1 MKTRT
6 IEFSIQVAV
15 VFLLILGCPALS
27 IFALEVG
34 EQEVSVTITESYA
47 SRFISQGQDC
57 YPEDDPIWETCLDIE
72 FPGLLYDSD
81 LSFSVW
87 WGYPLK
93 AGNVLGEELDY
104 SVAISRDL
112 KDMLN
117 ISAGYTYFDFPKA
130 NNNSDSNEF
139 WGSLTLREV
148 PLLPLRLSFTLY
160 AAYEFRATVEGP
172 EDGWYYTWG
181 FGRELDLPN
190 WRIFQEDQNLC
201 LNVTN
206 WGTDGIVGLKSS
218 SLYATECSV
227 STSYGLA
234 GFTITPSFN
243 YVFSHE
249 DAINNED
256 EIWGRIDVSYSF

>member
-1 MKTRT
+1 MKTTLFNIRVGL
-6 IEFSIQVAV
+6 I
-15 VFLLILGCPALS
+15 FLSLLLCLPLTT
-27 IFALEVG
+27 FALEVG
-34 EQEVSVTITESYA
+34 EQEVAVTITESYA

-57 YPEDDPIWETCLDIE
+57 YPENYPIWETCLDIE

-81 LSFSVW
+81 LSFSLW

-93 AGNVLGEELDY
+93 AGNVTGEELDY

-112 KDMLN
+112 KDILN

-130 NNNSDSNEF
+130 NKDSDSNEF
-139 WGSLTLREV
+139 WGSLTLTK
-148 PLLPLRLSFTLY
+148 LPFLPISVSFTLY
-160 AAYEFRATVEGP
+160 AAYEFRASVKGP

-181 FGRELDLPN
+181 FGTELDLPD
-190 WRIFQEDQNLC
+190 WKIFREDQNLC
-201 LNVTN
+201 LDVTN

-218 SLYATECSV
+218 SLYATECSA
-227 STSYGLA
+227 STSYSFA

-256 EIWGRIDVSYSF
+256 EIWGRIDVSYTF